1 VVRCGPGSFSLSLAL
16 VARVRSVAAPF
27 GTDALVQFHRQ
38 IGLVGLALVGL
49 ALVLVYV
56 ATRPMC
62 DWWRGS

>member
-1 VVRCGPGSFSLSLAL
+1 VVRCGSGSFSLSLAL

-38 IGLVGLALVGL
+38 IGLVGLALV
-49 ALVLVYV
+49 LVYV